1 MKYGFFLFDMEVKFC
16 QKTTTEEAKN
26 KDELG
31 AAKTHVC
38 FLVYDKCTMCGE
50 FFVCEIINC
59 MIKSERNIK
68 TWYSGILGIGWIFL

>member
-1 MKYGFFLFDMEVKFC
+1 M
-16 QKTTTEEAKN
+16 
-26 KDELG
+26 G

-38 FLVYDKCTMCGE
+38 FLVYDKCTMCGG